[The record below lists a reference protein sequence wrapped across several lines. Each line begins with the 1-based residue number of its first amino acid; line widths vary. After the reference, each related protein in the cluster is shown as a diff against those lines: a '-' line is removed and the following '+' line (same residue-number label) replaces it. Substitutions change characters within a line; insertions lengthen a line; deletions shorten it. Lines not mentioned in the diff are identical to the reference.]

1 MVTINNLCDFNIII
15 ILSFLN
21 KINKY
26 IPCNNEYI
34 LSSLSNLK
42 IVNKYFYK
50 IINKNFNIIK
60 VNLCNK
66 WFNFK
71 NNEVLKY
78 IDEKKLHYHSSDIKD
93 EYKPIIKMILSE
105 IDHKFNEDNNT
116 FFNLTY
122 NFNDSIYIHHNNPL
136 KKEEYLNVINSNIKN
151 ISFIHYCC
159 SGNGIC
165 FKI

>member
-1 MVTINNLCDFNIII
+1 MVTINNLCEYNIII

-50 IINKNFNIIK
+50 IINNNFNIIK
-60 VNLCNK
+60 LNLCNK

-71 NNEVLKY
+71 NNEVLK
-78 IDEKKLHYHSSDIKD
+78 
-93 EYKPIIKMILSE
+93 
-105 IDHKFNEDNNT
+105 
-116 FFNLTY
+116 
-122 NFNDSIYIHHNNPL
+122 
-136 KKEEYLNVINSNIKN
+136 
-151 ISFIHYCC
+151 
-159 SGNGIC
+159 
-165 FKI
+165 